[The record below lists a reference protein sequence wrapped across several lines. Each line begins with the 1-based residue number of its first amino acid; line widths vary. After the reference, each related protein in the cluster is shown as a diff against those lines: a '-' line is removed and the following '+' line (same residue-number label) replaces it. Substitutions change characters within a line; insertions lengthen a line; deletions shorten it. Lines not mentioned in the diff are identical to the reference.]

1 MNKCRQVLPGAR
13 CRLPRLAPAF
23 KGKLGALVHLLL
35 YCDQSVHK
43 RSLQPLALFR
53 SEAVSFLS
61 RTDRPLSQR
70 SSELSQPHRP
80 AATAGATTKH
90 RKENDDAELDENEKD
105 ALDALCDAIFGH
117 EDGTESIDAAA
128 LALQFADEPIMEN
141 VLTEDLLWRTTM
153 DALAFGHP

>member
-1 MNKCRQVLPGAR
+1 MTTDNIPSRYHEALRATSPFESFSLQVLPGAR

-23 KGKLGALVHLLL
+23 NGNLGALVHLLL

-80 AATAGATTKH
+80 PNILAT
-90 RKENDDAELDENEKD
+90 RE
-105 ALDALCDAIFGH
+105 
-117 EDGTESIDAAA
+117 
-128 LALQFADEPIMEN
+128 
-141 VLTEDLLWRTTM
+141 
-153 DALAFGHP
+153 